1 MRREALHPKAAGVV
15 LEGGYPKQ
23 DDRAAIGH
31 PFDAF
36 VGK

>member
-1 MRREALHPKAAGVV
+1 MRREAHHPKATGVI

-31 PFDAF
+31 PFDAS
-36 VGK
+36 VGR